1 MALVSNAVFDFDG
14 TLIKGD
20 STTRW
25 LLDVFKRSPLR
36 LLLAI
41 LVLPLALP
49 MTILPATRRRGASV
63 FMWLATVGLHEREVE
78 RSLAD
83 FARRF
88 EAGELPIHF
97 RRGGIETL
105 ERHLAEG
112 HHVAVCTAAPVVVA
126 RALLSR
132 WLERISIV
140 GSPLRRLAGGFIFE
154 RHCYAWEKC
163 TFLREAGHPESWQ
176 FAYTDS
182 IADRAL
188 LVNADHGYVINPS
201 RLLLRR
207 VRIDRIAQAL
217 DW

>member
-1 MALVSNAVFDFDG
+1 MAYVSNAVFDFDG
-14 TLIKGD
+14 TLIHGD

-25 LLDVFKRSPLR
+25 LLDVFKRSPVR

-41 LVLPLALP
+41 SVLPAALP

-63 FMWLATVGLHEREVE
+63 FLWLATFGLDESAVE
-78 RSLAD
+78 SSLRA

-97 RRGGIETL
+97 RRGAIETL
-105 ERHLAEG
+105 ERHLADG
-112 HHVAVCTAAPVVVA
+112 HRVAICTAAPALVA
-126 RALLSR
+126 RALLGR
-132 WLERISIV
+132 WLTRVAVV
-140 GSPLRRLAGGFIFE
+140 GSPLRKLAGGFIFE

-163 TFLREAGHPESWQ
+163 TFLREAGYPESWQ

-188 LVNADHGYVINPS
+188 LVNADQGYVINPG
-201 RLLLRR
+201 RMLRR
-207 VRIDRIAQAL
+207 KVSQERIAEAL
-217 DW
+217 VW